1 MAVYTKL
8 DERDINKILEDY
20 SIGKL
25 EKFDPIEE
33 GVENT
38 NYKILVN
45 KKKYILTI
53 YEKRVDKK
61 DLPFFLYLNHRTK
74 QKKFQMST
82 SYQK

>member
-8 DERDINKILEDY
+8 EKKDIDIILKDY
-20 SIGKL
+20 SIGNL

-61 DLPFFLYLNHRTK
+61 DLPFFCSLTTELFKKALNALCL
-74 QKKFQMST
+74 
-82 SYQK
+82 

>member
-8 DERDINKILEDY
+8 DAEDIYKILENY

-45 KKKYILTI
+45 KKSI
-53 YEKRVDKK
+53 
-61 DLPFFLYLNHRTK
+61 F
-74 QKKFQMST
+74 
-82 SYQK
+82 

>member
-8 DERDINKILEDY
+8 EKKDIDIILEDY
-20 SIGKL
+20 SIGNL

-61 DLPFFLYLNHRTK
+61 DLPFFLFFDYRII
-74 QKKFQMST
+74 
-82 SYQK
+82 

>member
-8 DERDINKILEDY
+8 KKKDIDTILENY
-20 SIGKL
+20 SIGNL
-25 EKFDPIEE
+25 EEFDPIEE

-38 NYKILVN
+38 NYRILVN

-61 DLPFFLYLNHRTK
+61 DLPFFFFFNFRVI
-74 QKKFQMST
+74 
-82 SYQK
+82 